1 MNAQPTPEQKAM
13 MPMHQ
18 APVESFLKACAE
30 KLDHILNDCRQAKLE
45 RKQEEYPE
53 VDRESVQAWMRMT

>member
-1 MNAQPTPEQKAM
+1 

-18 APVESFLKACAE
+18 APVESFLKSCSE
-30 KLDHILNDCRQAKLE
+30 KLDQILNDCRQANLE

-53 VDRESVQAWMRMT
+53 VDRESVQAWMRMI